1 MARKCPKNPDMKK
14 FLFALLALALHVEA
28 RNPVTV
34 MADPDDAS
42 YKGPKTLADWKTINS
57 IGSANF
63 PSQTGHAGE
72 FLSSNGTT
80 TLWAAIPGG
89 LPSMSGQTG
98 KVLTNNGTAANWAA
112 VSTLLG
118 SNLQAFDGLTG
129 AADKLPYFTGPGALS
144 LTTLTAFGRS
154 LIDDSDNTAAR
165 ITLGVRIGTDVEAW
179 SANLDAITGPGIA
192 TINRPTLLFTASS
205 FSGKVI
211 GLLGSASGNIDLST
225 VDAAAG
231 GHQVKFQS
239 VDGVVVVGAAN
250 NNYSGTNNF
259 VLSAAGAK
267 NLTVSGDG
275 HLFIGNTGQIA
286 IADFSSFDIIGTVS
300 VTKVNGTGGTNVE
313 TDHGFT
319 AATASG
325 LHDVTIYPV
334 SNATTALNVVA
345 AVGQTAPLAQFSD
358 NSDADTIRITKDIDL
373 DMGGNKILNALL
385 SAHSRP
391 FATKTSN
398 YSVTTADDTIYAN
411 ATGGNVTIT
420 LPAPGTTAAGGYSFC
435 YRIKRVDT
443 SGNTVSV
450 VVTGGVLMDTYAT
463 LSLAPWQSVDLQ
475 SNGTI
480 YLIH

>member
-1 MARKCPKNPDMKK
+1 MNK
-14 FLFALLALALHVEA
+14 FLFAILALALHA
-28 RNPVTV
+28 HAANPVTM
-34 MADPDDAS
+34 MADPLTGQ
-42 YKGPKTLADWKTINS
+42 YKGPKTIAEWMAINGV
-57 IGSANF
+57 GSASF
-63 PSQTGHAGE
+63 PNQTGHAGE
-72 FLSSNGTT
+72 FLTTNGSATAWGT
-80 TLWAAIPGG
+80 PAGI
-89 LPSMSGQTG
+89 PSMTGHSG
-98 KVLTNNGTAANWAA
+98 KVLTNNGTAASWAA

-118 SNLQAFDGLTG
+118 SNLQALDGLTG
-129 AADKLPYFTGPGALS
+129 AADKLPYFTGPGAMA
-144 LTTLTAFGRS
+144 LTNLTAFGRS
-154 LIDDSDNTAAR
+154 LIDDPDNTTAR
-165 ITLGVRIGTDVEAW
+165 ATLGLVIGTDVQGH

-192 TINRPTLLFTASS
+192 TIDRPTLLFSASS
-205 FSGKVI
+205 FSGKAI
-211 GLLGSASGNIDLST
+211 GLLGSASGSIELST

-239 VDGVVVVGAAN
+239 VDGVVVVGAAD
-250 NNYSGTNNF
+250 NNYFGTNNF
-259 VLSAAGAK
+259 VTAAAGAK
-267 NLTVSGDG
+267 NFTISGDG
-275 HLFIGNTGQIA
+275 NLFIGHTGQIA
-286 IADFSSFDIIGTVS
+286 ISDFSSFDIIGTIS

-345 AVGQTAPLAQFSD
+345 AVGQTSPLAQFSD
-358 NSDADTIRITKDIDL
+358 NSDGDAIRITKDIDL
-373 DMGGNKILNALL
+373 DMGGNKILNALV

-391 FATKTSN
+391 FLAKTAN
-398 YSVTTADDTIYAN
+398 YAVTTADDTIYAN
-411 ATGGNVTIT
+411 ATGGSFTIT
-420 LPAPGTTAAGGYSFC
+420 LPAPATTASGGYTYC